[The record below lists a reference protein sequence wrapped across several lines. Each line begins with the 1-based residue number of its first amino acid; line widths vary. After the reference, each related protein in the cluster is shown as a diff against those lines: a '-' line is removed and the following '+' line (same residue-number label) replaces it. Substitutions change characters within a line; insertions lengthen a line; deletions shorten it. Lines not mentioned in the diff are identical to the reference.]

1 MHRPK
6 DRQQMLTKMA
16 MEPIIPTQKLQ
27 PLEDLACIVIESAAR
42 LSAKVREPLRAQ
54 LAELTRWMHCYYS
67 NLIEG
72 QQTRVRDIEAAL
84 KKDFA
89 AEPEKRNLQRLSL
102 AHLEVQQWAATH
114 NASPYSGDF
123 IRELHRRFYAALPE
137 SMRIAT
143 TAKGEKTP
151 LTPGE
156 LRERDVEVGS
166 HIGPPHELVPD
177 LLAHFQWRYESA
189 DVSRIQRIIAI
200 GASHH
205 RLAWIHPFRDGN
217 GRVGRLFSD
226 AVIRRLGIDGGGLW
240 SLSRG
245 FARNRTEYYERLAN
259 ADQERSSSS
268 ADDGP
273 GHLSERALWDFC
285 HFTLRVMA
293 DQIAFMDQ
301 LLDLDGLERRIEH
314 YVHVV
319 DSKVAADADRVFLL
333 LREALFRGE
342 FARGEASRLVGASDR
357 TGRTVLTLAID
368 AGLLVSDT
376 PKAPVRLGLPAKVH
390 ETYFPQLFPA
400 NQVTGNFS

>member
-1 MHRPK
+1 V
-6 DRQQMLTKMA
+6 LTKTA
-16 MEPIIPTQKLQ
+16 IEPIIPTQNLQ
-27 PLEDLACIVIESAAR
+27 SLEDLACTVIESAAR

-89 AEPEKRNLQRLSL
+89 ADPEKRHLQQLSL
-102 AHLEVQQWAATH
+102 AHLEVQRWAATH
-114 NASPYSGDF
+114 TASPYSADF
-123 IRELHRRFYAALPE
+123 IRELHRRFYAQLPE
-137 SMRIAT
+137 AMRVAT
-143 TAKGEKTP
+143 TSKGEKTS

-156 LRERDVEVGS
+156 LRERAVEVGS
-166 HIGPPHELVPD
+166 HISPPHELVPD
-177 LLAHFQWRYESA
+177 LLAHFQWRYESS
-189 DVSRIQRIIAI
+189 DISRIQRIIAI

-226 AVIRRLGIDGGGLW
+226 VVIRQLGIGGGGLW

-268 ADDGP
+268 ADDGR

-285 HFTLRVMA
+285 EFTLRVMV
-293 DQIAFMDQ
+293 DQIAFMEQ

-314 YVHVV
+314 YVRVV
-319 DSKVAADADRVFLL
+319 DPKVAPDADRVFLL
-333 LREALFRGE
+333 LREALLRGE
-342 FARGEASRLVGASDR
+342 FPRGESARVVGASDR
-357 TGRTVLTLAID
+357 TGRSVLTLAID
-368 AGLLVSDT
+368 AGLLVSDS
-376 PKAPVRLGLPAKVH
+376 PKSPVRLGLPAKVH
-390 ETYFPQLFPA
+390 ETYFPQLFPT
-400 NQVTGNFS
+400 NQVTGNFG